1 MQECEFGRHGFL
13 SIRNDLH
20 DVSGCSRIAKYA
32 SVREMSRGVYLPKA
46 WAALNE

>member
-1 MQECEFGRHGFL
+1 MQECECGRHGLL
-13 SIRNDLH
+13 SIKDDLH

-46 WAALNE
+46 